1 MLATGLIAELI
12 SWCLKNW
19 KLVLIGILISTIVI
33 MKSCS
38 DRKYEKLNSEFIE
51 HQTQL
56 IKDRETIITSVLQSQ
71 ERMLNGHIEIIEGLR
86 NDLQL
91 LNDNFANTDASYNR
105 LLDTLNQNRSILN
118 QLSKDSLIEYTI
130 NISDSLGE
138 IGEEAKLYAREAD
151 TSAREAEAL
160 IEMIENYRK
169 SIQQLKIDLEAKGI
183 KVNMVDFEEMK
194 SK

>member
-19 KLVLIGILISTIVI
+19 KLVLIGILISTIVV

-91 LNDNFANTDASYNR
+91 LNDNFVNTDASYNR

-138 IGEEAKLYAREAD
+138 IGEEAKLYAREVD

-160 IEMIENYRK
+160 VEMIENYRK
-169 SIQQLKIDLEAKGI
+169 SVQQLKIDLESKGI

>member
-1 MLATGLIAELI
+1 MLATGLLAELI

-19 KLVLIGILISTIVI
+19 KLVLIGVLISTIVV

-86 NDLQL
+86 NDLQV
-91 LNDNFANTDASYNR
+91 LNDNFTNTDASYNR

-160 IEMIENYRK
+160 IEMINNYRN

>member
-19 KLVLIGILISTIVI
+19 KLVLIGVLISTIVV

-160 IEMIENYRK
+160 VEMIENYRK